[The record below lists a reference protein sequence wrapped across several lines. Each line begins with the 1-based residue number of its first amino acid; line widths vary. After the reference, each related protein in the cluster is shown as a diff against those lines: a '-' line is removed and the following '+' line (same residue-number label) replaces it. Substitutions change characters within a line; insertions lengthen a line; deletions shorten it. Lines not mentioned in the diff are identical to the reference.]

1 MKSRRENVRQDTIR
15 LESEELQMINNLIK
29 IKSQGTDV
37 VVEGTAVRESVDTNL
52 KEAKE
57 DKLTVIDPLVAQI
70 EVNEIPLGTMHTS
83 EVTFTN
89 TNKGSA
95 TEYEEFRQAG
105 IISQRLTQI

>member
-1 MKSRRENVRQDTIR
+1 MV
-15 LESEELQMINNLIK
+15 K

-37 VVEGTAVRESVDTNL
+37 VEEIAVRESAETTNQL
-52 KEAKE
+52 KEVK
-57 DKLTVIDPLVAQI
+57 DNSKLKAIDSLVAQI
-70 EVNEIPLGTMHTS
+70 EVNSIPLGTMHTS

-105 IISQRLTQI
+105 IISPAS

>member
-1 MKSRRENVRQDTIR
+1 
-15 LESEELQMINNLIK
+15 MINNMVK

-37 VVEGTAVRESVDTNL
+37 VEETAVRESVETSNQVKEVKDNSKL
-52 KEAKE
+52 KA
-57 DKLTVIDPLVAQI
+57 IDSLVAQI
-70 EVNEIPLGTMHTS
+70 EVNSIPLGTMHTS

-105 IISQRLTQI
+105 IISPAN